1 MGGGGGSSDTQVFQP
16 PIRQDTPLQQGLT
29 GLATSQLNTMIPY
42 MPYGAGYQLMP
53 MTPFGQTYMP
63 GPNQTIFGNPYNQQN
78 SVPFFGQPAQAPTN
92 YGFQPNQGAGA
103 PFWQQPT
110 PYGQV
115 SAPFQQYFGNILPQ
129 SGTGAPGQ
137 APPQGNYPYLPGTGP
152 APALPQAPQQPQ
164 PEQTGPNTP
173 NNPPPAPPPPAFNTS
188 QIGGD
193 PFGIAAGNAPV
204 GPDGNPQ
211 NLDQMQQLLQQ
222 MAFLNSLN
230 QPQGQQAPQQGVK

>member
-1 MGGGGGSSDTQVFQP
+1 MGGGGGDSDPQVYQP

-29 GLATSQLNTMIPY
+29 GLATSQLNSMIPY
-42 MPYGAGYQLMP
+42 MGYGGGYQLMP

-92 YGFQPNQGAGA
+92 FGFPQQQLAGA

-129 SGTGAPGQ
+129 SGASGQ
-137 APPQGNYPYLPGTGP
+137 GGSGGQGNFPYLPGTGP
-152 APALPQAPQQPQ
+152 APAAPQAPQQPQ

-173 NNPPPAPPPPAFNTS
+173 NNPPPPAPPAFNQNT
-188 QIGGD
+188 IGGD

-204 GPDGNPQ
+204 GADGNPQ
-211 NLDQMQQLLQQ
+211 TLEQMQQLQQ
-222 MAFLNSLN
+222 QIAFQNSLN
-230 QPQGQQAPQQGVK
+230 GVQQAPQGVK